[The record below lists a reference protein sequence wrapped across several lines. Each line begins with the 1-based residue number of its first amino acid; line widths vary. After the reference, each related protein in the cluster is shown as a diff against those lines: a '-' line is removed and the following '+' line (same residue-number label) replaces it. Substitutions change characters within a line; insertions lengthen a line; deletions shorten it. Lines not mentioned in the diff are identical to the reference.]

1 MTRSGH
7 PATRA
12 PGKRARRPRRIH
24 GVAHER
30 RLPGTG
36 SARARAPTRAV
47 QDEPSP
53 PQHAARVRSQA
64 GDVAIAEAPPQG
76 AGDGTRARV
85 RRVVAG
91 ERRDPFT
98 TAPPPPRLNDPKRA
112 PL

>member
-24 GVAHER
+24 GVAHKR

-64 GDVAIAEAPPQG
+64 GDVAIAEAPYRE
-76 AGDGTRARV
+76 RATGLELESSASWRGIPV
-85 RRVVAG
+85 LVSQRP
-91 ERRDPFT
+91 DT
-98 TAPPPPRLNDPKRA
+98 PPAKSIRKALHF
-112 PL
+112 